1 MSRRQCR
8 NRPNDRSASRIR
20 SGEYLEKARELF
32 AGAIKHRPR
41 GGDQHREVVG
51 VKAKSRA
58 AVAVRPILEMGKM
71 LQNSC
76 MFLDWTN
83 WTFWVTAIA
92 LVAFGFCLRD
102 IYEQWRFLKVRK
114 DVRDEFREVDD
125 LTRRLQ
131 AATERLNKANAKAEA
146 ASVKSR
152 PK

>member
-1 MSRRQCR
+1 MLATVWKRRVSCS
-8 NRPNDRSASRIR
+8 PARSST
-20 SGEYLEKARELF
+20 GAR
-32 AGAIKHRPR
+32 GS
-41 GGDQHREVVG
+41 QHREVVG
-51 VKAKSRA
+51 VNARSHGA
-58 AVAVRPILEMGKM
+58 AAVRPILEMGKM
-71 LQNSC
+71 LQNGC

-102 IYEQWRFLKVRK
+102 IYEQWRFLEVRK
-114 DVRDEFREVDD
+114 DVRDKFREVDN

-146 ASVKSR
+146 ARLRSG